1 MLTVDGIGAV
11 KQRSLTL
18 VKYSTVQT
26 FIMTRQPYDQFS
38 KQFLEELL
46 SPLGEVE
53 VNKEITDEVRQVD
66 VLFSQTATSSQQ
78 VESLGLLGRIAT
90 STSTVLLEPFRN
102 QPSKTEV
109 RNCLLKLLYVIAHSQ
124 REAKREKT
132 SLPEPNLARLWIFA
146 PSASDNLLNSFAA
159 KLELETWTN
168 GVYLLPESLKTAIVA
183 INELPITNETLWLRI
198 LGKGETQR
206 QAVSELLALPE
217 NNLLRENALKLIT
230 NWRIVIVQQQQ
241 SLTDEDRELIMNLSQ
256 AYQQW
261 EQTTVQQGV
270 QQERRQLMENLLK
283 LKFGSVDEE
292 LARVIDSFLQLPAD
306 DFARFLLELPNLSR
320 EDLLERLD
328 LQ

>member
-1 MLTVDGIGAV
+1 
-11 KQRSLTL
+11 
-18 VKYSTVQT
+18 
-26 FIMTRQPYDQFS
+26 MTRQPYDQFS
-38 KQFLEELL
+38 KQFLQELL

-90 STSTVLLEPFRN
+90 STSTALLEPFRN

-132 SLPEPNLARLWIFA
+132 SLPEANLARLWILA

-168 GVYLLPESLKTAIVA
+168 GVYLLPESLRTVIIA
-183 INELPITNETLWLRI
+183 INELPITNDTLWLRI

-283 LKFGSVDEE
+283 FKFGSVDEE

-306 DFARFLLELPNLSR
+306 EFARFLLELPNLSR

-328 LQ
+328 SQ